1 MRKPLAKALAAC
13 KHPVPT
19 DRAVRRWIGLPFNTT
34 RSSGLAKR
42 GGTCYF
48 VRRRSIATA
57 TTPRWGKGGAS
68 EGDDRGSA
76 AISVHDIADLN
87 KDISGFV
94 GDLGDPDFDTTP
106 SPPPD
111 RAASGSRRDAQ
122 AERAESPAAF
132 QESQPR
138 LTLADQPGK
147 FEGLHGQRDEEIPM
161 DDDWSTSLVKGYLET
176 EERKNSSG
184 LRVRRPVLVLNGPAC
199 FIAGTLASTGEPRGV
214 VASSMEDAAQEF
226 NLSLTVCTSNREDE
240 LLDRLCEG
248 GYDAVVYNP
257 SGFSNQGLR
266 AVVPTAAHI
275 HRTTTDASPASN
287 NSGTAVHTE
296 PADDGFPQP
305 QQSRVDNPRQKTWD
319 DNVPR
324 HNGSGSALEYGLE
337 RAGCPVVIISPGRDG
352 NLGANM
358 LPSTSRGPDV
368 DLGCR
373 SERGAEGII
382 AGFSGA
388 VSYRLA
394 MAAVWSVLDGSR

>member
-1 MRKPLAKALAAC
+1 MRPPLAKALAAC
-13 KHPVPT
+13 KHLVLT
-19 DRAVRRWIGLPFNTT
+19 DRAVRRWIGLPF
-34 RSSGLAKR
+34 SSMSAKR
-42 GGTCYF
+42 GGACCF
-48 VRRRSIATA
+48 VRSRSIATA
-57 TTPRWGKGGAS
+57 TTRRRGKGGAP
-68 EGDDRGSA
+68 EGGERGSA

-106 SPPPD
+106 SPPPA
-111 RAASGSRRDAQ
+111 RAVSGSRRNTQ
-122 AERAESPAAF
+122 AKREVSPAAF
-132 QESQPR
+132 QESQTR
-138 LTLADQPGK
+138 LTLADHPGNV
-147 FEGLHGQRDEEIPM
+147 EGLVGERDEGIPV

-176 EERKNSSG
+176 VERKNSSG
-184 LRVRRPVLVLNGPAC
+184 PKARRSVLVLNGPAC
-199 FIAGTLASTGEPRGV
+199 FIAGTLASTGEPRGM

-226 NLSLTVCTSNREDE
+226 NLSLTVCTSNRREDE

-266 AVVPTAAHI
+266 VVVPTAASTHQKM
-275 HRTTTDASPASN
+275 TDASPASN
-287 NSGTAVHTE
+287 ISGTAVHTE

-305 QQSRVDNPRQKTWD
+305 QQSRVDDPRQKTLD
-319 DNVPR
+319 NNVPR
-324 HNGSGSALEYGLE
+324 HSGGGSALEYGLK

-368 DLGCR
+368 DHGCR

-394 MAAVWSVLDGSR
+394 MAAVSSVLDGSR

>member
-1 MRKPLAKALAAC
+1 MRQPLAKALGAG
-13 KHPVPT
+13 KHLVLT

-34 RSSGLAKR
+34 RSVLAKR
-42 GGTCYF
+42 GETCYF
-48 VRRRSIATA
+48 VRSRSIATA
-57 TTPRWGKGGAS
+57 TTPRGGRGGAS
-68 EGDDRGSA
+68 EGGDCSST

-106 SPPPD
+106 SPPPA
-111 RAASGSRRDAQ
+111 RAASGSRRNAQ
-122 AERAESPAAF
+122 AEREDSPAAF
-132 QESQPR
+132 QESQTR
-138 LTLADQPGK
+138 LTLADHPGK
-147 FEGLHGQRDEEIPM
+147 FEGLAGERDEEIPM
-161 DDDWSTSLVKGYLET
+161 DDDWSTSSVTGYLET
-176 EERKNSSG
+176 VERKHSSA
-184 LRVRRPVLVLNGPAC
+184 LRARTSVLVLNGPAC

-214 VASSMEDAAQEF
+214 VVSSMEDAAQEF

-257 SGFSNQGLR
+257 AGFSNQGLR
-266 AVVPTAAHI
+266 AVVPTAAPI
-275 HRTTTDASPASN
+275 HRTMTDASPASI

-305 QQSRVDNPRQKTWD
+305 QQPRVADPRHKTWD

-324 HNGSGSALEYGLE
+324 QSGSGSALEYGLE

-358 LPSTSRGPDV
+358 LPPTSRGPDV

-373 SERGAEGII
+373 SERGSEGII

-394 MAAVWSVLDGSR
+394 MAAVSSVLDGFR

>member
-1 MRKPLAKALAAC
+1 MRPPLAKTLAAC
-13 KHPVPT
+13 KHLVLT
-19 DRAVRRWIGLPFNTT
+19 DRAVRRWIGLPFSTT
-34 RSSGLAKR
+34 SMLAKR
-42 GGTCYF
+42 GGTCCF
-48 VRRRSIATA
+48 ARSRSIATS
-57 TTPRWGKGGAS
+57 TTSRGGKGGAP
-68 EGDDRGSA
+68 EDGERGSA
-76 AISVHDIADLN
+76 EFWVHDIADLN

-106 SPPPD
+106 SPPPA
-111 RAASGSRRDAQ
+111 RAVSGSRRNAQ
-122 AERAESPAAF
+122 AEREDTPAAF
-132 QESQPR
+132 QESQTR
-138 LTLADQPGK
+138 LTLADHPGK
-147 FEGLHGQRDEEIPM
+147 VEGLAGERDEEIPM
-161 DDDWSTSLVKGYLET
+161 DDDWSTSFVKGYLEAV
-176 EERKNSSG
+176 ERKSSSG
-184 LRVRRPVLVLNGPAC
+184 SRARRSVLVLNGPAC
-199 FIAGTLASTGEPRGV
+199 FIAGTLASTGEPRGA

-266 AVVPTAAHI
+266 VVVPTAAPTHQMM
-275 HRTTTDASPASN
+275 TDASPASN
-287 NSGTAVHTE
+287 SSGNAAHTE
-296 PADDGFPQP
+296 PAEDGFPQS
-305 QQSRVDNPRQKTWD
+305 QQSRVDDPRHKTWH

-324 HNGSGSALEYGLE
+324 HSGSGSALEYGLE

-358 LPSTSRGPDV
+358 LQSTSRGPDV

-394 MAAVWSVLDGSR
+394 MAAVSSVLDGFR